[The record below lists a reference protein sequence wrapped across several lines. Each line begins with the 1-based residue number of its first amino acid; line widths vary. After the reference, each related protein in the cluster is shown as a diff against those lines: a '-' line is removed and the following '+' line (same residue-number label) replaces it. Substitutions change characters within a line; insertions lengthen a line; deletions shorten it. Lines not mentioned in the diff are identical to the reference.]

1 MTTSPI
7 ASAGKMQKSFQG
19 RTLTRGIMHTIV
31 KDRNSFCASAKTLAV
46 EFCSKVSLEEGFAR
60 MDFTAIDFETA
71 NQRRDSACQLAAVVV
86 RGGQIVERQMWLI
99 RPKPFYFSP
108 RNIDVHGIR
117 PEDVAQ
123 EAEFGELWHEIAP
136 YLQAGCLIAHNA
148 PFDIGVL
155 TGCLT
160 AHRKT
165 VPNLQFTCTR
175 LIARAAW
182 PGQPGYGLKR
192 LADWLGIQFRHHDA
206 LEDSVACGRI
216 LLAAAATVGATTLEQ
231 LESKLKLLRGFVN
244 HEGYHGAKKVARA
257 RRANQPSSVSKSA
270 IGSSLSGP
278 TPGQVVRCDQAEYH
292 VSGPVIDLQRLLIR
306 ADFLRRLV
314 GKQVVI
320 TGRFKTLSRENAE
333 LLARRLGALLQDS
346 VTLSTNIVVVGEL
359 EEQTSGT
366 EQLHNHKEQEARKLA
381 SQGHPIRL
389 MNEMDFI
396 GLVQHLDA

>member
-1 MTTSPI
+1 
-7 ASAGKMQKSFQG
+7 
-19 RTLTRGIMHTIV
+19 
-31 KDRNSFCASAKTLAV
+31 
-46 EFCSKVSLEEGFAR
+46 

-123 EAEFGELWHEIAP
+123 EPEFGELWNKIAP
-136 YLQAGCLIAHNA
+136 YLQAGCLVAHNA

-160 AHRKT
+160 SHHKT

-182 PGQPGYGLKR
+182 PGQSGYGLKR
-192 LADWLGIQFRHHDA
+192 IADWLGIQFRHHDA

-216 LLAAAATVGATTLEQ
+216 LLAAAATVGAATLDQ
-231 LESKLKLLRGFVN
+231 LESKLKLSRGFVN

-257 RRANQPSSVSKSA
+257 RRVNQPSQVSKSQFGKSP
-270 IGSSLSGP
+270 IGGSLSGS
-278 TPGQVVRCDQAEYH
+278 TPDQVVRCDEAEYL
-292 VSGPVIDLQRLLIR
+292 VLGPVIDIQRLLIR

-333 LLARRLGALLQDS
+333 LLARRLGALLQDA

-359 EEQTSGT
+359 DEPTSGT
-366 EQLHNHKEQEARKLA
+366 ERFRSHTEQAARKLA

-389 MNEMDFI
+389 MNEMDLI
-396 GLVQHLDA
+396 GLVQHIDA